1 MKPPPFEYVRPST
14 LAEAVAQLASSGDDA
29 KLLAGGQ
36 SLIPLLNFRLAAPSV
51 LVDLNGVKELS
62 FLEAGKGSLRIGAM
76 TRTRTIETAPEVA
89 KANSLLAAAAGW
101 IGHVQIRNR
110 GTVGGSLAHA
120 DPSAELPALCV
131 LLDAQITLT
140 GQKGSRTVGA
150 ESFFR
155 GFMSTALEHDEVLT
169 DVTIPSL
176 PAGAGWGFREFAQRR
191 GDFAVAGAAC
201 VLEQQT
207 ARLVV
212 FGVADA
218 PFRCTSAERE
228 LVRDGAAKDEVI
240 VEALREDLARADG
253 NPERAYQR
261 RVAEAMVT
269 AAINDARERAR
280 KL

>member
-14 LAEAVAQLASSGDDA
+14 LAEAVDRLASSGDDA

-51 LVDLNGVKELS
+51 LIDLNGVNELS
-62 FLEAGKGSLRIGAM
+62 FVEVGKDRLRVGSM
-76 TRTRTIETAPEVA
+76 TRTRKLETAPEVER
-89 KANSLLAAAAGW
+89 ANPLLASAAAW

-131 LLDAQITLT
+131 LLDAQVAIR
-140 GQKGSRTVGA
+140 GPKGARAVRAG
-150 ESFFR
+150 EFFR
-155 GFMSTALEHDEVLT
+155 GFMSTALGQDEVLT
-169 DVTIPSL
+169 DVTIPGLASN
-176 PAGAGWGFREFAQRR
+176 ARWGFREFAQRH

-201 VLEQQT
+201 VIEPNA

-218 PFRCTSAERE
+218 PFRCKAAEEELARDGGAETDKVIKALQDDLGHADGGAER
-228 LVRDGAAKDEVI
+228 VYR
-240 VEALREDLARADG
+240 
-253 NPERAYQR
+253 R
-261 RVAEAMVT
+261 RVAEVMV
-269 AAINDARERAR
+269 AGAVQDARQRG
-280 KL
+280 K